1 MVAQMEGMARQ
12 KEEDEWR
19 KKLMES
25 LEADKKAAV
34 VQFSAPNFMQR
45 VQESE
50 LTKDDQRV
58 ISTMMQRVRSLHIV
72 IEVGLI
78 KT

>member
-1 MVAQMEGMARQ
+1 MWHVPTIFQMVAQMEGMARQ

-19 KKLMES
+19 EKLMKS
-25 LEADKKAAV
+25 LEADHKALV

-58 ISTMMQRVRSLHIV
+58 ISTMMQRVRSLHM
-72 IEVGLI
+72 
-78 KT
+78 